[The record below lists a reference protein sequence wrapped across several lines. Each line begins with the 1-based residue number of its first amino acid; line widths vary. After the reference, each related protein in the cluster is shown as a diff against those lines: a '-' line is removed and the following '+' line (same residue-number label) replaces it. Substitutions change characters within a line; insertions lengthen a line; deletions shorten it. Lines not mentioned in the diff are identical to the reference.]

1 MRRGDVKQYKIAR
14 ETWALEYAAGE
25 FTLCYTLP
33 LHLRVQSVAD

>member
-25 FTLCYTLP
+25 FTLCYTFRYI
-33 LHLRVQSVAD
+33 LRMQSVAD